1 MPGLSDSPG
10 GVFELPEIMN
20 AASPMSDLKRALVR
34 RYAQS
39 SDGRGLVQTMTTLL
53 PLVVLWSA
61 SPGALAL
68 SPWCAVLLVPALA
81 LFHLRVFAL
90 LHDCGHGSLFRT
102 DRWNRVAGFIF
113 GVVSGM
119 PQYVWSR
126 HHDFHHRTNG
136 DWERY
141 RGPLETLAVAEYAAL
156 SAGQQA
162 GYRRVRQLFMA
173 PLAGFVYLIV
183 NPRYTWLKGSLALAR
198 HLLLGIRANPRRPW
212 RELVG
217 SFQPRYW
224 KTWREYAHMS
234 ANNVVLLTAWVL
246 LAPVLGVLPFVALYV
261 ASVSLAGGA
270 GILLFTV
277 QHNFEHSYAS
287 TTADWSLDRGALE
300 GTSFL
305 VLPAWLNWFTAD
317 IGYHHVHHL
326 SSAIPNYR
334 LRAAHAE
341 FAHRFTSV
349 RRIHLRELG
358 AALRCILWD
367 PQAQRIIP
375 VAEYELRRATPR

>member
-1 MPGLSDSPG
+1 VDAGLP
-10 GVFELPEIMN
+10 IK
-20 AASPMSDLKRALVR
+20 DLKRALAH
-34 RYAQS
+34 RYATPS
-39 SDGRGLVQTMTTLL
+39 NGRGLAQTLTTLL
-53 PLVVLWSA
+53 PLALLWGALPWVLAA
-61 SPGALAL
+61 SPWLA
-68 SPWCAVLLVPALA
+68 ALLVPPLA

-102 DRWNRVAGFIF
+102 DAWNRAAGFVF

-119 PQYVWSR
+119 PQYVWSK

-156 SAGQQA
+156 SPARQA
-162 GYRRVRQLFMA
+162 RYRRMRQLAMA
-173 PLAGFVYLIV
+173 PVAGFLYLVV
-183 NPRYTWLKGSLALAR
+183 NPRVTWLKGTLSLAR
-198 HLLLGIRANPRRPW
+198 HLGVGMLTTPRGDLGKLAAR
-212 RELVG
+212 
-217 SFQPRYW
+217 FQTRHW
-224 KTWREYAHMS
+224 KSWREYAHMT
-234 ANNVVLLTAWVL
+234 ANSVVLLTGWVL
-246 LAPVLGVLPFVALYV
+246 MASWIGLVPFSVLYV

-287 TTADWSLDRGALE
+287 GTTGWCLDRGALE

-305 VLPAWLNWFTAD
+305 VLPGWLNWFTAD

-334 LRAAHAE
+334 LRAAHA
-341 FAHRFTSV
+341 AHAGRFTTV
-349 RRIHLRELG
+349 KRINLRDVTT
-358 AALRCILWD
+358 ALRCLLWD
-367 PQAQRIIP
+367 PQTQRIIP
-375 VAEYELRRATPR
+375 IAEYDSRQLAVR